1 MLVDRRTEKNDVE
14 LQRLYFCSLARR
26 SQRNVAFII
35 VSLLHASTLT
45 MESILQIPQ
54 ISHSIS
60 VHLRHHDLAQ
70 CVRVN
75 KVWHSAL
82 IPHLWSLINGHN
94 IQHFQSAEVRAALL
108 KNGRYIRVLKT
119 SSHEFLTY
127 LGSSCNSLTVFDF
140 SGSFPNEGKE
150 EGHGGSSSSLPPTDQ
165 DQPQRQ
171 QSEQVPY
178 HEHALNVMAGFLLQ
192 NKNLTTLS
200 FRCCVDSRRHLD
212 RLLTEYQLLER
223 LLNLKDLRLTS
234 KTLHSS
240 ALAMILRHGH
250 RLERLV
256 VKFRQIDWQIRVS
269 NQEMAAI
276 LQESNQPWKLKDLQF
291 GPILGLDIAMVVKAA
306 GPSLKSLRL
315 ERLSLYEAQGLSQ
328 VVRDHCPNL
337 KHLLIMTDN
346 KIDKNGLT
354 LLLDALAPAQ
364 SPQRKTLIQGC
375 DSGTPTKPDS
385 LVQASPRTG
394 GLFNFQGHAL
404 TLPDFLIHRL
414 FGNHYATLDFLD
426 LSRSQGIKSET
437 IQQILCRCPNLRVL
451 DMASEH
457 LTLETKDIV
466 FGEPWICHKLE
477 ILQVEIASSAPPYD
491 NAPLISDDKDDQ
503 GSDTAQWTEIE
514 MQRQVLA
521 QIGSFTRMQELM
533 IGGSHGRSMDLTL
546 GEGGL
551 ELLSG
556 LKRMRNMNVKK
567 MGHKVGQRELEW
579 MVEQWPMVRMLMF
592 QGYNTDTI
600 DLGRVVALKT
610 ARRGRVA

>member
-1 MLVDRRTEKNDVE
+1 
-14 LQRLYFCSLARR
+14 
-26 SQRNVAFII
+26 
-35 VSLLHASTLT
+35 
-45 MESILQIPQ
+45 MESILEILQ
-54 ISHSIS
+54 ISHSVS

-75 KVWHSAL
+75 KLWHSAL

-127 LGSSCNSLTVFDF
+127 LGSSCNNLTVFDF
-140 SGSFPNEGKE
+140 SGSFLNEGKE
-150 EGHGGSSSSLPPTDQ
+150 EGHGDSFNSLPPI
-165 DQPQRQ
+165 DQPQGQ

-178 HEHALNVMAGFLLQ
+178 REHALDMMAGFLLQ
-192 NKNLTTLS
+192 NKNLTTLR
-200 FRCCVDSRRHLD
+200 FRRCVDSRRYLD

-223 LLNLKDLRLTS
+223 LLNLKDLTLTS

-240 ALAMILRHGH
+240 ALAMILRHSH
-250 RLERLV
+250 KLERLAL
-256 VKFRQIDWQIRVS
+256 KFRQIDWQIRVS

-276 LQESNQPWKLKDLQF
+276 LLESNQPWKLKDLQF
-291 GPILGLDIAMVVKAA
+291 GPVLGLDIAMIVKAA
-306 GPSLKSLRL
+306 GPSLESLRL

-328 VVRDHCPNL
+328 VVRHYCTNL
-337 KHLLIMTDN
+337 EHLLIMTDN

-354 LLLDALAPAQ
+354 LLLDALAPVR
-364 SPQRKTLIQGC
+364 SPQRKTLTQGRNPGASTKQDSPIQ
-375 DSGTPTKPDS
+375 
-385 LVQASPRTG
+385 VSPRTG
-394 GLFNFQGHAL
+394 GLLNFQGHAL

-477 ILQVEIASSAPPYD
+477 ILQIEIVSSPPPYGD
-491 NAPLISDDKDDQ
+491 TSLISNGKGDQ
-503 GSDTAQWTEIE
+503 DLDTVQWTEIE
-514 MQRQVLA
+514 MQRRVLA

-556 LKRMRNMNVKK
+556 LNRMRNMNVKK

-579 MVEQWPMVRMLMF
+579 MVEHWPMVRMLMF

-600 DLGRVVALKT
+600 DLGHVIVLKM
-610 ARRGRVA
+610 ARRERVA